1 MESKSAKSDG
11 FGLLAT
17 SKLLGEGFDLP
28 ILDTLFMVFPVSLD
42 NRVNQYTGRIH
53 RNIEGKNE
61 VLVYDYIDSYI
72 HMLDSMFYNRLK
84 EYKRLGYKIKEKDGY
99 LDVQKIM
106 YRDNSLEVCW
116 KDIQHAQKQ
125 VVIFLIE
132 VSLEFIKEN
141 YVLFQSLRENGIQL
155 LLMIGKTVNE
165 EMDKY
170 LRRIGF
176 VYSIQPVEKEYIII
190 DSNIV
195 WMFEN
200 LISRNCMVNPALR
213 LVNKDLAKEILLEN
227 SNQRISLFD

>member
-1 MESKSAKSDG
+1 
-11 FGLLAT
+11 
-17 SKLLGEGFDLP
+17 
-28 ILDTLFMVFPVSLD
+28 
-42 NRVNQYTGRIH
+42 
-53 RNIEGKNE
+53 
-61 VLVYDYIDSYI
+61 
-72 HMLDSMFYNRLK
+72 
-84 EYKRLGYKIKEKDGY
+84 
-99 LDVQKIM
+99 M
-106 YRDNSLEVCW
+106 YRDNSSQVCW

-141 YVLFQSLRENGIQL
+141 DVLFQSLRENGIQL
-155 LLMIGKTVNE
+155 LLMIGKTINE

-170 LRRIGF
+170 LRGIGF